1 MYLTG
6 RCMSCWRTADFMKT
20 RLKLSSWHQRTASGG
35 FTLIE
40 LLVVIAIIAILAAML
55 LPALSSAKAKAS
67 RIQCTSQLKQIGVAF
82 NLFLADRNDM
92 FPPAGLHFA
101 SGQLA
106 WDSFLHK
113 YMGGNAPEVD
123 LSIGAVDVEYSP
135 KIEKCPADR
144 GSKVSWMG
152 NPSWFGVRSYA
163 MNSVGTRWGT
173 EYQVS
178 TRNQSYPLPAISR
191 GVGIYWYDSAVQNAD
206 WEARGY
212 KSAVVADNATT
223 ILMVEQA
230 MGQQCVGN
238 EWTCVSLGPKITDGG
253 AQGCLYQIDY
263 GAKPQNPSSSEGLN
277 QGLALYKAHQNRFN
291 YLFHD
296 AHVQAL
302 RIEDTIGTGTLAAP
316 RGMWTVYRGD

>member
-1 MYLTG
+1 MSYSRTVDHMKLRLTLLHG
-6 RCMSCWRTADFMKT
+6 RCKAGRA
-20 RLKLSSWHQRTASGG
+20 G

-82 NLFLADRNDM
+82 HLFLADRNDM

-101 SGQLA
+101 GGQLA

-113 YMGGNAPEVD
+113 YMGGNATEVD
-123 LSIGAVDVEYSP
+123 LSIGVVDVEYSP
-135 KIEKCPADR
+135 KLEKCPADR
-144 GSKVSWMG
+144 GPKVSWMG
-152 NPSWFGVRSYA
+152 NPAWFGVRSYA

-178 TRNQSYPLPAISR
+178 TRSQSYPLPAISR
-191 GVGIYWYDSAVQNAD
+191 GVGIYWYDSAVPNAD

-263 GAKPQNPSSSEGLN
+263 GAKPQNPGSSEGLN
-277 QGLALYKAHQNRFN
+277 QGLPLYKAHQNRFN

-296 AHVQAL
+296 GHVQAL
-302 RIEDTIGTGTLAAP
+302 RIEDTIGAGTLTSP
-316 RGMWTVYRGD
+316 KGMWTIFRGD